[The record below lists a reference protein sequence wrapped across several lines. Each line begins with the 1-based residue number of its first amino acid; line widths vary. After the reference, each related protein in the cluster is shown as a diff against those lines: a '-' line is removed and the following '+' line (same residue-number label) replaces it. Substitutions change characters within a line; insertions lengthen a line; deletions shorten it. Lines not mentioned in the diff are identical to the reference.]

1 MEFPDHAT
9 VIPGLRNQFGNDWR
23 PLREALVAVSGV
35 MDSAWVETA
44 HETCP
49 ARRADGA
56 LAVSVREGRAR
67 ANQFI
72 EYGGAYIGIAQGTDC
87 VEALLV
93 GAVPE
98 DIRSV
103 THLHYGL
110 LFP

>member
-1 MEFPDHAT
+1 MKLADHST
-9 VIPGLRNQFGNDWR
+9 IVSRIRNQLTYYRWPVWKTFI
-23 PLREALVAVSGV
+23 PIACIV
-35 MDSAWVETA
+35 DSARVEST

-49 ARRADGA
+49 ARRTDRT
-56 LAVSVREGRAR
+56 LAEGMRESRAR

-72 EYGGAYIGIAQGTDC
+72 EYGGAYKGIAQGTDC